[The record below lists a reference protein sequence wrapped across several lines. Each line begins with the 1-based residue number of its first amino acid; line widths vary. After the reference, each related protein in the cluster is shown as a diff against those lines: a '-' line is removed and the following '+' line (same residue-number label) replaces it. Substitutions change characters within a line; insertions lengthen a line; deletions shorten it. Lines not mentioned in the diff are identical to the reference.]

1 MAKSNRKHTEST
13 KDLYFDDDYEDF
25 GYNVKNARRYSNQRK
40 RIKKFKDY
48 NEDFE

>member
-1 MAKSNRKHTEST
+1 MAKTNRTSPHKQQFE
-13 KDLYFDDDYEDF
+13 DEYEDF